1 MTRVLASGLA
11 AMVCAAG
18 IAAFGASSA
27 RAQGGDVTLRLE
39 RFYDNA
45 CRCYKLRFSGTIA
58 SRAANEYVA
67 VLQQKCGSSS
77 ATAIA
82 GGSTREGGV
91 WEAEPV
97 TGGAPG
103 SDSSTYRARWN
114 GRLSE
119 PLTFRANVPIS
130 ITQLSSG
137 RYRVTVTTGD
147 IRQSLKGRVVELQ
160 RMAGGRWTRVRRL
173 RLAPEAGSAG
183 TRFSATFRMRAR
195 GVTVRLLVPA
205 ESASPCHTATA
216 SRPWVSG
223 RRPGGGSGASARVID
238 RTLLC
243 PTAMQGGVRLA
254 SIRASEGVQTG
265 PAQPGTSFDVTTNF
279 VPDGRL
285 VSATTNSLELNA
297 TRCTSTRAR
306 VQLTARGLDGGRP
319 GVSGQEFECETP
331 RRVLVRVRAVF
342 RSATRLE
349 RSRPWGYPVL
359 TALGQLKEASVAM
372 RTQAGKPLSFA
383 SIHESGRARLLSAP
397 SCVEDTTTP

>member
-1 MTRVLASGLA
+1 
-11 AMVCAAG
+11 
-18 IAAFGASSA
+18 
-27 RAQGGDVTLRLE
+27 
-39 RFYDNA
+39 
-45 CRCYKLRFSGTIA
+45 
-58 SRAANEYVA
+58 
-67 VLQQKCGSSS
+67 
-77 ATAIA
+77 
-82 GGSTREGGV
+82 
-91 WEAEPV
+91 
-97 TGGAPG
+97 
-103 SDSSTYRARWN
+103 
-114 GRLSE
+114 LS
-119 PLTFRANVPIS
+119 FRAKVPIS
-130 ITQLSSG
+130 LAQLSGG
-137 RYRVTVTTGD
+137 RNRVTVATGD
-147 IRQSLKGRVVELQ
+147 IRQSMKGRVVELQ
-160 RMAGGRWTRVRRL
+160 RMARGRWTRVRRM

-183 TRFSATFRMRAR
+183 TLFSATFRMRAR
-195 GVTVRLLVPA
+195 GVTLRLLVPA
-205 ESASPCHTATA
+205 ESASPCYTATA

-223 RRPGGGSGASARVID
+223 RRPGGGSGAGAHVID

-285 VSATTNSLELNA
+285 LSATTNSLELNA

-319 GVSGQEFECETP
+319 GMSGQEFECETP

-342 RSATRLE
+342 RSATGLE
-349 RSRPWGYPVL
+349 PSRPWGYPVL
-359 TALGQLKEASVAM
+359 TSLGQLKKASVAM